1 MSRRGGDPQE
11 MNRAAGGGDVATG
24 IGAVIL
30 QCTLISLDLRTM
42 NRTKDQLLKRYQA
55 EIQSVVGQIIKK
67 YRPEKII
74 LFGSLARG
82 EYHEGSDIDL
92 FIVKSNPPELGVNRI
107 RELDRLI
114 KYRIGVDFIVY
125 KPEEVEERISL
136 EDPFVK
142 AILKEG
148 KVLYG

>member
-1 MSRRGGDPQE
+1 
-11 MNRAAGGGDVATG
+11 MNK
-24 IGAVIL
+24 
-30 QCTLISLDLRTM
+30 
-42 NRTKDQLLKRYQA
+42 TKDRLSKRYQA
-55 EIQSVVGQIIKK
+55 EIQSIVGQIIRK

-92 FIVKSNPPELGVNRI
+92 FIVKSNSPELGVERI

-114 KYRIGVDFIVY
+114 RYRIGVDFIVY